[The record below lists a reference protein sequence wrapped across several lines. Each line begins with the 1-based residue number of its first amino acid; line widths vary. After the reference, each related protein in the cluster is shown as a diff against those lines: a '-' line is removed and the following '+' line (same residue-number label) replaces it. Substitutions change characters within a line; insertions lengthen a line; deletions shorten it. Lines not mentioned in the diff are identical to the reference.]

1 MVRRFRGLSLSI
13 LLLLSLLSGAAVYA
27 QTGQGILTGS
37 VVDSTGALIPGVTV
51 LVRNQ
56 NTGFTYNAVTNEE
69 GIYRVP
75 YLNAGSYQVT
85 YESSGFKRLVRNDIP
100 IRSTETLR
108 LDVTMEIG
116 NVVESVEVSA
126 GAQLLETETSTTGH
140 LVSGTELVTLPTP
153 QMKIESMMWY
163 VSGVTSQAGNG
174 HTAGGRSRAFQMT
187 TDGVSATNPGEGTVG
202 TARNI
207 TTVEHNMEEIKVLTT
222 ALPAEYGHSGGGI
235 MNIAYKSGTNQFHG
249 LAEERYV
256 SKKMI
261 HRSWSDPAVP
271 SGTFAFHLMSATLS
285 GPIKRNQTF
294 FMMGWQRHHERSG
307 NNQDIDVPSPAM
319 LNGDFSFPQSRVP
332 ADRIYD
338 PDSLMA
344 LPGGGYTRT
353 PFPNNQIPRSRF
365 NPVAVNFLGL
375 NPFSGENN
383 RNNQTF
389 YNSTGPHLNLSADT
403 DKNSYRT
410 GLDWKIDHSFSSNH
424 KIFGRYS
431 NARHRSMSGTWQ
443 IQLANRDLDY
453 IGAPIPIDQR
463 QIVIS
468 DSYVINPSTIN
479 EVRLGWNRRKSTRLP
494 ESLGQNWAA
503 KFGIPNV
510 GPETMPIFQTM
521 TGGQFYF
528 RFPEG
533 ETVDV
538 NANAS
543 LQNNLSMIRG
553 RHTFKTGY
561 ELLRTGIN
569 SHLEERPSGTY
580 RLGGTELP
588 FTPATGHPFASFL
601 LGTVARADFTRALA
615 TWLPKWWS
623 HAVYFQDDWKATRNL
638 TLNLGL
644 RWQTESPYRTK
655 YGQQSQFDPTAM
667 DPLTG
672 MRGALRHPTGA
683 LAGRDANN
691 FQPRVGLAYN
701 FRNNWVFR
709 GGFAI
714 NTLDLWVNSL
724 RENFE
729 EYLATAVIE
738 QPPGNPDIAFKLS
751 QGPPPIN
758 FNIRPDGSAPFIG
771 TNYSGRSASYY
782 DPAMRSPYVMNWN
795 AGIQR
800 QLGRDYLLEFTYQGS
815 AGVGLLNRWDI
826 NAIPLNISTDPV
838 QLENVR
844 RAPQNFRPFPQF
856 GSVLHYSNYGHSSF
870 HSGTVKVEKRMSAG
884 LSFTSF
890 YTWGKAIDEASDDG
904 TASGV
909 TFYNRRLEK
918 ARSNYDVAHRWITYA
933 IWDLPF
939 GTGKRFLTNSGSLF
953 TKVLGNWQLAAIQT
967 AETGIPMTFSHNG
980 RLPGRTNVY
989 LPGALRPDMAPGK
1002 TYDDIQL
1009 DWDRHGPCRH
1019 TVACAE
1025 PWADINAF
1033 AIPASFTPGQAG
1045 RNILNGPGMFWHQF
1059 GLSKQIP
1066 VTERI
1071 SGMLRVE
1078 FTAPFKYPFF
1088 SPPGTTVDFA
1098 NPQTFGKITAQQG
1111 GFSGLG
1117 ARTMTTAIFRLQF

>member
-1 MVRRFRGLSLSI
+1 MVRAFGNAGVGMVLWLSA
-13 LLLLSLLSGAAVYA
+13 AAVHA

-37 VVDSTGALIPGVTV
+37 VTDSSGAIIAGVSV
-51 LVRNQ
+51 LTRNQ
-56 NTGFTYNAVTNEE
+56 NTGFTYNAVTNAE

-75 YLNAGSYQVT
+75 YLNAGSYQVS
-85 YESSGFKRLVRNDIP
+85 YEAPGFKKLVRSDIP

-108 LDVTMEIG
+108 LDVSMEVG

-140 LVSGTELVTLPTP
+140 MVSGKELVTLPTP

-163 VSGVTSQAGNG
+163 VSGVTSQSGNG

-235 MNIAYKSGTNQFHG
+235 MNISYKGGTNQFHG

-256 SKKMI
+256 SKPMI
-261 HRSWSDPAVP
+261 HRAWSDPAVP
-271 SGTFAFHLMSATLS
+271 TGTFAFHLMSASLS
-285 GPIKRNQTF
+285 GPIRRNKTF
-294 FMMGWQRHHERSG
+294 FLVGWQRHHERSG
-307 NNQDIDVPSPAM
+307 NNENTDIPSPAM
-319 LNGDFSFPQSRVP
+319 LNGDFSFPQSPIP

-338 PDSLMA
+338 PDSLVM
-344 LPGGGYTRT
+344 LPGGGYSRT
-353 PFPNNQIPRSRF
+353 PFPNNQIPRNRF
-365 NPVAVNFLGL
+365 DPVAVKFLGL
-375 NPFSGENN
+375 NPFRGENN

-389 YNSTGPHLNLSADT
+389 YNSTGPHQNLSADT

-410 GLDWKIDHSFSSNH
+410 GIDGKIDHSFSSNH

-443 IQLANRDLDY
+443 SQLANRDLDY
-453 IGAPIPIDQR
+453 IEAPIPVDQR
-463 QIVIS
+463 QVVIS
-468 DSYVINPSTIN
+468 DSWVISPTTIN
-479 EVRLGWNRRKSTRLP
+479 EVRVGWNRRKSTRFP
-494 ESLGQNWAA
+494 ASLGENWAST
-503 KFGIPNV
+503 FGIPNV
-510 GPETMPIFQTM
+510 GPETMPIFQLAN
-521 TGGQFYF
+521 GNQWYF

-538 NANAS
+538 NENAS

-561 ELLRTGIN
+561 ELLRTALN

-588 FTPATGHPFASFL
+588 FTPNTGHPFASFL
-601 LGTVARADFTRALA
+601 LGSVTRADFTKAMA
-615 TWLPKWWS
+615 TWLPRWWS
-623 HAVYFQDDWKATRNL
+623 HALYFQDDWKATRTL

-644 RWQTESPYRTK
+644 RWQTESAYQTK
-655 YGQQSQFDPTAM
+655 YGQQSQFDPTAI

-672 MRGALRHPTGA
+672 RRGALLHPKGA

-691 FQPRVGLAYN
+691 FQPRIGMAYN
-701 FRNNWVFR
+701 FRPGWVFR
-709 GGFAI
+709 GGFAV

-751 QGPPPIN
+751 QGPPPVQ
-758 FNIRPDGSAPFIG
+758 FNIQPDGSAPFIG

-782 DPAMRSPYVMNWN
+782 DSNMRAPYVMNWN
-795 AGIQR
+795 AGFQKE
-800 QLGRDYLLEFTYQGS
+800 LGSNYLLEFTYQGS

-826 NAIPLNISTDPV
+826 NQIPLNISTDPA
-838 QLENVR
+838 QLEIVR
-844 RAPQNFRPFPQF
+844 RSAQNYKPYPQF

-870 HSGTVKVEKRMSAG
+870 HSGTVKVEKRMSSG

-890 YTWGKAIDEASDDG
+890 YTWGKAIDEASNDG
-904 TASGV
+904 TATGV
-909 TFYNRRLEK
+909 DFYNRRLEK
-918 ARSNYDVAHRWITYA
+918 GRAAHDVSHRWITYA
-933 IWDLPF
+933 IWDLPV
-939 GTGKRFLTNSGSLF
+939 GLGRRWLNNRSLVA
-953 TKVLGNWQLAAIQT
+953 KIVGNWQLAAIQT
-967 AETGIPMTFSHNG
+967 AETAIPLNFTHNG
-980 RLPGRTNVY
+980 RLTGGASNVY
-989 LPGALRPDMAPGK
+989 LPGVLRPNMAPGK
-1002 TYDDIQL
+1002 TYDDIEL
-1009 DWDRHGPCRH
+1009 EWDRHGPCRH
-1019 TVACAE
+1019 TVACAL

-1033 AIPASFTPGQAG
+1033 AIPASYTPGQAG
-1045 RNILNGPGMFWHQF
+1045 RNIINGPGMFWHQF
-1059 GLSKQIP
+1059 GLSKNIP

-1071 SGMLRVE
+1071 RGMLRVE

-1088 SPPGTTVDFA
+1088 NPPGTTVDFA
-1098 NPQTFGKITAQQG
+1098 NPQTFGKITGQQG

-1117 ARTMTTAIFRLQF
+1117 ARTMTTAIFRLEF